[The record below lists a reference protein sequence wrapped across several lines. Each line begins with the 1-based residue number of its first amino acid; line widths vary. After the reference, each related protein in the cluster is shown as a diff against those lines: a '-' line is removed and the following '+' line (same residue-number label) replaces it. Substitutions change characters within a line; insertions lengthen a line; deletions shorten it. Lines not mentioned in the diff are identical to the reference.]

1 MQLRH
6 GKVLVYSFPPQNMQQ
21 QIQIQSNSLIDTAYS
36 VACFIIDFLMN
47 VVLSLYWLVETLLCL
62 HLIVLLTY
70 MAMLVLYYSATIA
83 IVIIQIY
90 SDMMIIGVNNGIE
103 MYHQSELDFIDWVG
117 DEIHYSNIL

>member
-117 DEIHYSNIL
+117 DDMHYSNLL

>member
-1 MQLRH
+1 MQ
-6 GKVLVYSFPPQNMQQ
+6 P
-21 QIQIQSNSLIDTAYS
+21 QIQIESNSLIDTAYS

-70 MAMLVLYYSATIA
+70 MAMLVLYYSAMIA
-83 IVIIQIY
+83 VIIIQIY
-90 SDMMIIGVNNGIE
+90 SDMIMTFVNDGIE

-117 DEIHYSNIL
+117 DEIHYSYLL